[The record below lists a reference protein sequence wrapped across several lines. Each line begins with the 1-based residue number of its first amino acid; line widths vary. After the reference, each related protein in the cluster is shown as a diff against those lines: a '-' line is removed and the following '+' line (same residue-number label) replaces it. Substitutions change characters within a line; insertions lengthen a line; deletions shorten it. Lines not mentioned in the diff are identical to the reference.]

1 MAGTTAMGRWL
12 APRVLYAVSFLDM
25 LGVSMIIPSLPQYV
39 KSMDGGALVFGLLM
53 SLYGFIQ
60 FFAAPIVGSLSDHYG
75 RKRVLLACFVGA
87 AAGYLLLGLSWN
99 IYVVLLSRVPSALFK
114 HTLDIIKVAVT
125 DGESADKRS
134 AAIGRLNAAANAG
147 FIVGPMIGGYVSS
160 VPNGFNYTAL
170 LTTALFGVN
179 YGLVALFYSAPSI
192 KSAVA
197 AAESG
202 DGEKGDETKRH
213 HHHVDWKRLL
223 HNAWTKL
230 LGFRSIVNE
239 SKPAQT
245 LLVARLL
252 LSMAAILYRTHF
264 SVLLEDKFGVDSR
277 GRGFV
282 LSYMGLL
289 GFIGSF
295 SVGVVTKFMKSER
308 LVLQLS
314 AIVYVMTFFALLS
327 ATSITTVY
335 ITLVP
340 QVISISFI
348 RASSVA
354 LQTTFV
360 SQEHVGAFMGISSA
374 LTSISRTVGPILSGW
389 TYIASI
395 DGPAYG
401 AAWLAAVSA
410 GLFCFSPHF
419 AEVGDSYAADAEG
432 KSSRR
437 LAKKKAVD

>member
-1 MAGTTAMGRWL
+1 MAAPPPSSSSPPPPRWL
-12 APRVLYAVSFLDM
+12 AARLLYVVSFLDM

-39 KSMDGGALVFGLLM
+39 KSMDGGALVFGMLM

-60 FFAAPIVGSLSDHYG
+60 FFAAPVVGSLSDHYG
-75 RKRVLLACFVGA
+75 RKRVLLACFVGSS
-87 AAGYLLLGLSWN
+87 AGYLLLGLSWN
-99 IYVVLLSRVPSALFK
+99 IYVVLLSRVPAALFK
-114 HTLDIIKVAVT
+114 HTLDVIKVAVT
-125 DGESADKRS
+125 DGQEADTRS

-147 FIVGPMIGGYVSS
+147 FIIGPVIGGYVSS
-160 VPNGFNYTAL
+160 VPNGFNYTTL

-179 YGLVALFYSAPSI
+179 YCLVSLLYLDPRGRGLIPTL
-192 KSAVA
+192 
-197 AAESG
+197 AAES
-202 DGEKGDETKRH
+202 EH
-213 HHHVDWKRLL
+213 HQHHVDWRHLL

-264 SVLLEDKFGVDSR
+264 SVLLEDKFGMDSKD
-277 GRGFV
+277 RGFM

-289 GFIGSF
+289 GFLGSF
-295 SVGVVTKFMKSER
+295 SVGFVTKLVKSER

-314 AIVYVMTFFALLS
+314 ATIYVMTFFALSS
-327 ATSITTVY
+327 AATISSVY

-340 QVISISFI
+340 QVISISII

-354 LQTTFV
+354 LQTTFI
-360 SQEHVGAFMGISSA
+360 SQEHVGAFMGISSS

-389 TYIASI
+389 TYLASI

-401 AAWLAAVSA
+401 AACLAAVSA

-419 AEVGDSYAADAEG
+419 AEVGDSHAADIGG
-432 KSSRR
+432 KINRR
-437 LAKKKAVD
+437 LKKKAID